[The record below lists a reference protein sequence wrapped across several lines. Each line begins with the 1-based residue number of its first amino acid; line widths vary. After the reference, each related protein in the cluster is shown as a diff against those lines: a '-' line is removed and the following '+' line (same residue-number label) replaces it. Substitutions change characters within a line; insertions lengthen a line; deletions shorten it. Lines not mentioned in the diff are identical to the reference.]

1 MVSHRTEKN
10 YTCPLCDTQNRYRS
24 EFCVRKHVRRC
35 HAEQFKEIYGWDITI
50 KNFVCD
56 ICDKKCL
63 TRGDLAKHIRSHT
76 NERPY
81 KCKHCDSAFK
91 QNRHLKEHMMY
102 RHKAIY
108 EENFGPI
115 VYKHEC
121 DQCDRKFLQSCT
133 LKKHLR
139 AHARQKMLEELKT
152 VQGGTEVAR
161 SIEQAL
167 GISKKPRKRSRKKA
181 KVEEEVV
188 EDGGGSF
195 DDKGEDTAT
204 EPSGKKRKRQ
214 NTEKSDKAHNKQE
227 LPLDLSLPTGVGG
240 IRPLAG
246 VFVNHSMFPPEY
258 NKPLLIGPQDSP
270 TAQWNTFR
278 DNMALTTSTQ
288 HLESVDSG
296 EGLGLGLPGEMMG
309 HGALLPQRLNGI
321 VPPINGLVLAPGSD
335 DEEPSESVLPSED
348 RLVSINH
355 VSFSSMSS
363 LPVVDTK
370 STPVEASKEPKKK
383 NKRKAGKQIR
393 IKALEEDDL
402 EGLED
407 FNDPSLDFSNSN
419 KTDYLDTTKIKPDP
433 DACSTDGLDRGMPDK
448 LAKQS
453 FDLDHHDSLSD
464 DSEEKTA
471 DPAKCYME
479 MLEKCYD
486 SDQFPEQEEENST
499 KFDTSDLLVKDIKK
513 EPEDES
519 ESMTL
524 NTVSEPMVY

>member
-1 MVSHRTEKN
+1 MLDHVCDQMNPEHEEQRSLQCRRCGKSYKQKFHLLLHAMRCKKDEILKNECCICSRVFGTLKGLERHLKNHSTQEQESAVSKKKAKMFKCNICDKTFDDRLEKNHHRTQEHRDHVCPVCNEAFETKSKLGHHMVSHRTEKN

-35 HAEQFKEIYGWDITI
+35 HSEQFKEIYGWDITI

-63 TRGDLAKHIRSHT
+63 TSGDLAKHIRSHT

-115 VYKHEC
+115 VYKHAC

-167 GISKKPRKRSRKKA
+167 GISRTPRKRSRKKA
-181 KVEEEVV
+181 KVEEQVV
-188 EDGGGSF
+188 EDGGGGF
-195 DDKGEDTAT
+195 DDKGEDMAT
-204 EPSGKKRKRQ
+204 SEPSGKKRKRQ
-214 NTEKSDKAHNKQE
+214 KTEKSDKAHNKQE
-227 LPLDLSLPTGVGG
+227 MPLDLSLPTGVGG

-258 NKPLLIGPQDSP
+258 NNKPRLIGPQDSP

-278 DNMALTTSTQ
+278 DDMPLTTSTQ
-288 HLESVDSG
+288 HLHQ
-296 EGLGLGLPGEMMG
+296 M
-309 HGALLPQRLNGI
+309 
-321 VPPINGLVLAPGSD
+321 
-335 DEEPSESVLPSED
+335 
-348 RLVSINH
+348 
-355 VSFSSMSS
+355 
-363 LPVVDTK
+363 
-370 STPVEASKEPKKK
+370 
-383 NKRKAGKQIR
+383 
-393 IKALEEDDL
+393 
-402 EGLED
+402 
-407 FNDPSLDFSNSN
+407 
-419 KTDYLDTTKIKPDP
+419 
-433 DACSTDGLDRGMPDK
+433 
-448 LAKQS
+448 
-453 FDLDHHDSLSD
+453 
-464 DSEEKTA
+464 
-471 DPAKCYME
+471 
-479 MLEKCYD
+479 
-486 SDQFPEQEEENST
+486 
-499 KFDTSDLLVKDIKK
+499 
-513 EPEDES
+513 
-519 ESMTL
+519 
-524 NTVSEPMVY
+524 